1 MLVIF
6 LALKTM
12 ALPRNGYLLSGRHLT
27 MVLVLVEAAAAILL
41 LLSQIQLLSGM
52 LTLRGQVDARHHPCF
67 LVGHSKLLNVG
78 EWKMIH
84 PFRNLALIDDTVC
97 VIELF
102 LDTDRVILILT

>member
-52 LTLRGQVDARHHPCF
+52 LTLRGQVDARHHPYS
-67 LVGHSKLLNVG
+67 LVVHSRLLNAG

-84 PFRNLALIDDTVC
+84 PSHNLALIDDTAC
-97 VIELF
+97 VIE
-102 LDTDRVILILT
+102 